1 MGFLIQLLWERLEV
15 GIGHHFA
22 QIWSYVVLNPVIMGN
37 GYGVLN
43 PVIMGNGYGVLDP
56 TTIRKGWGGH
66 RASFCIDL

>member
-37 GYGVLN
+37 GYGVL
-43 PVIMGNGYGVLDP
+43 DP